1 MNKVRALLQAVG
13 FLTLALLALYGV
25 LAFAGGAGPL
35 PGALSAQAQE
45 VVKDGVV
52 AAPAGVDALANAVT
66 GNLDTKVYQWYEAGL
81 TNNGSPEMQTQL
93 TEMGRWDY
101 CSLVGN
107 AVQGVDSEYTDWGT
121 CFIAPSLSEIVFG
134 PKGPY
139 TFDRTERPTWFL
151 RAALGGRTDRV
162 QCEAVCMNIGSR

>member
-1 MNKVRALLQAVG
+1 MKKSRAVLQAVG
-13 FLTLALLALYGV
+13 LLTVAMFAIYGV

-35 PGALSAQAQE
+35 PGTLSAHAQE
-45 VVKDGVV
+45 VVTDSIGT
-52 AAPAGVDALANAVT
+52 APASVDTTANAVA
-66 GNLDTKVYQWYEAGL
+66 GNLGTKVYQWYEAGV
-81 TNNGSPEMQTQL
+81 TNNGSPAMQTKL

-121 CFIAPSLSEIVFG
+121 CFIAPSLSEIFFG

-139 TFDRTERPTWFL
+139 TWDRNERPTWFL

-162 QCEAVCMNIGSR
+162 QCEAVCMNIGLR